1 MHELSIAVALVE
13 QIEAVVSRES
23 ALRATKVAIAVGAL
37 SGVDAEALRSLFPLV
52 SEGTK
57 AEGAEL
63 RVDAVAARV
72 RCRVCGSESEAKPHF
87 VSCGACGSPDVEL
100 VAGRELNITSVEVFD
115 ER

>member
-13 QIEAVVSRES
+13 QIEAVVTREN
-23 ALRATKVAIAVGAL
+23 AVRATKVAIVVGAL

-52 SEGTK
+52 SEGTR

-63 RVDAVAARV
+63 RIDAVAARV
-72 RCRVCGSESEAKPHF
+72 RCCACSAETEAKPHF
-87 VSCGACGSPDVEL
+87 VSCGACGSRDVEL